1 MKGKLGGSGRQ
12 RDGFVAGLR
21 LGSILWPRRA
31 ALVGPELAYQSG
43 TASQVAV
50 EIEIVVVVVYIIT
63 VKITVATCLF
73 VYVCVL

>member
-21 LGSILWPRRA
+21 LGSILWQRRA
-31 ALVGPELAYQSG
+31 ALAGPELAYQSG

-50 EIEIVVVVVYIIT
+50 EIEIVVYIIT
-63 VKITVATCLF
+63 VKITVATCLL